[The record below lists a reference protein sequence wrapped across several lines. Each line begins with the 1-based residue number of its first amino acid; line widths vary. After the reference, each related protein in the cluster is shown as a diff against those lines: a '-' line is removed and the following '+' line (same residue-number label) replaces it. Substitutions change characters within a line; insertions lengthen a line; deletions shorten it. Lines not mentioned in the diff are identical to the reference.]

1 MKKLIY
7 TFIASSMLAAT
18 VTSCVDLD
26 QEPKSFITEEEYIE
40 YPKDVESVAKGV
52 SGLYNQLRGTN
63 AAGKHDNYG
72 FNTRLQRLNV
82 SADDVTYS
90 PTKANNPLGT
100 LESLT
105 PSLYGNNDDFQTP
118 WSIFYKVIN
127 NSNKIIEGTPITEN
141 NKVALQQ
148 IVGEAYFLRGLS
160 YFYLVRLF
168 GDVPLVLTKDDP
180 DITMSRTSVAE
191 IYEKAIIPS
200 LSTAAQWLPEK
211 SRSNDSS
218 TPSKWAAKAA
228 LADAYMTMAGW
239 PLKKGQEYYGKAE
252 TELNEIITKAGLEL
266 TKKYEDL
273 WKEDKKTETNE
284 HMFAIHHS
292 VKFNTASNYG
302 KSYYPAD
309 FYPKA
314 GWSDYYAS
322 EKFYL
327 SYPDDERKAWNFMV
341 EWPVAENKIANY
353 KDSKDGLP
361 AISKYYDYDQ
371 GAPGNSAQA
380 NGITCI
386 YRYADVLLMYAEAS
400 TRANG
405 NVSSD
410 AVAAIQKVQE
420 RAGYAQTNYTTTTN
434 VEEFL
439 NAVFNE
445 RGWEFFA
452 EMKRWFDLVRLEKVA
467 DVKPTEWNGSTFK
480 ANNHYYFPIPYNE
493 INLTGWANNA
503 GY

>member
-18 VTSCVDLD
+18 VTSCIDLD

-127 NSNKIIEGTPITEN
+127 NSNKIIEGTPITED

-180 DITMSRTSVAE
+180 AITMSRTSVAE
-191 IYEKAIIPS
+191 IYDKAIIPS

-266 TKKYEDL
+266 TQKYEDL
-273 WKEDKKTETNE
+273 WKEDKKTEANE

-327 SYPDDERKAWNFMV
+327 SYPDDVRKTWNFMV
-341 EWPVAENKIANY
+341 EWPVAKNKVVNY

-371 GAPGNSAQA
+371 GVPSNSAQS

-400 TRANG
+400 THATGSVN
-405 NVSSD
+405 
-410 AVAAIQKVQE
+410 ALALKCLQEVQQ
-420 RAGYAQTNYTTTTN
+420 RAGDKTLTTTTDPAAF
-434 VEEFL
+434 EE
-439 NAVFNE
+439 AVFNE

-467 DVKPTEWNGSTFK
+467 DVKPTEWSGSTFK
-480 ANNHYYFPIPYNE
+480 ANNHYYFPVPYNE